1 MIGRGVKDESQ
12 RLRLQSQS
20 VRADAMRTRI
30 MAAHTFCGVAERQ
43 AQWESVDAARR
54 TLSTAWH
61 TVEEIERHIQEPHH
75 IDEKAAVTLKELLM
89 RLEERASRLQ
99 VELDRLP

>member
-12 RLRLQSQS
+12 RRRLQSQT
-20 VRADAMRTRI
+20 VRAEAMRTRI

-43 AQWESVDAARR
+43 ARWESVDAARR

-61 TVEEIERHIQEPHH
+61 TVEEIERHIREPNH
-75 IDEKAAVTLKELLM
+75 IDEKAAATLRELLVQ
-89 RLEERASRLQ
+89 LEERARRIEG
-99 VELDRLP
+99 ELDRLP